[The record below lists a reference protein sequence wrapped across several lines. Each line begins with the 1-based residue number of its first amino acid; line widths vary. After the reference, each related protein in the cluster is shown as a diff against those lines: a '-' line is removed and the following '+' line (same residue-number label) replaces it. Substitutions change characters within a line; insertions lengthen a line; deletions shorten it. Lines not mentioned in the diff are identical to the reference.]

1 MNWGYVTLVAIVF
14 SILLILAQR
23 IARRHQRMFYGFVVS
38 MGILLM
44 IRYEQQLENIIGY
57 AIALFVGFVFWLL
70 IGRYNP
76 VGDEDNEGI
85 KVYGLDD

>member
-1 MNWGYVTLVAIVF
+1 MNWGYVTLVTIVF

-23 IARRHQRMFYGFVVS
+23 IAKRHQRMFYGFVVS
-38 MGILLM
+38 MSILLM
-44 IRYEQQLENIIGY
+44 IRYEQQFENIIGY
-57 AIALFVGFVFWLL
+57 IIALFVSFIFWLL

-76 VGDEDNEGI
+76 VGDEDNESI